1 MNIVPFIIF
10 AILSVAMG
18 VVYTIFHK
26 KIGWQGIVL
35 RGLTMLTILAFA
47 VISSNARELNNALP
61 MFIIIAIGVLIVSE
75 TLNASQN
82 VDENS
87 RFITFSIFNAISTIL
102 FAVSAITLAQF
113 NVLGLLGGLLT
124 GLGIGLIVCAVKKNW
139 ALYPIL
145 MEIMVGLSVG
155 LLLGFSLVAVI
166 ISKHFVSSLLMLL
179 GAIIMLAKH
188 IVEKFFNK
196 SKASGYL
203 ISALNAISLIIMTM
217 SIYFY

>member
-1 MNIVPFIIF
+1 
-10 AILSVAMG
+10 
-18 VVYTIFHK
+18 
-26 KIGWQGIVL
+26 
-35 RGLTMLTILAFA
+35 MLTILAFA

-61 MFIIIAIGVLIVSE
+61 MFIIIAIGVLTVSE

-203 ISALNAISLIIMTM
+203 ICALNAISLIIMTM